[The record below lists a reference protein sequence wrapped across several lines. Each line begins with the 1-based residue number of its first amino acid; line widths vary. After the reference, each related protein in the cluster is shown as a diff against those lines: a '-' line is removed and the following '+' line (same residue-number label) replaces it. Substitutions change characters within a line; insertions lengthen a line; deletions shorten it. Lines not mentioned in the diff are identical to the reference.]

1 MSSPKDVSY
10 FKDPKHGYLGSAS
23 VLRAGVQL
31 IFSEAEVS
39 EYIKC
44 LDSPIY
50 FIKNYC
56 QIVNLDRGLVPF
68 ELYPYQEKMVGT
80 FHTNKN
86 VITLA
91 CRQSGKTQ
99 SVAAYLLWY
108 VLFNP
113 SKTVAVLANKG
124 AAAREILSRITD
136 MLENLPFCLQ
146 NGCRELNKGSIVFE
160 SKSKVFS
167 AATSGSSIR
176 GKSCVTGD
184 TLVETEKRGSIR
196 IDLVKADDRVLTK
209 EGFKSFVK
217 LLDQGVK
224 ETLVLK
230 FFDGTYLKCTPD
242 HKLFC
247 DDTNTF
253 IQANILSEGSIVSG
267 KTIIKISKGLKERVY
282 DLQDVKD
289 THSYYTNGVISHNC
303 NLLYLD
309 EFSFVDNDVQFY
321 TSTYP
326 VITSGKTA
334 KVIITSTPNGTGNMF
349 HKIWEGASQGTNGFT
364 PFKVNWWDVPGRD
377 EAWKNETIANTSEL
391 QFSQEFG
398 VEFLGSSNTLISGD
412 SLMGLKASTPI
423 HMEEDKC
430 MSIYAYPHQD
440 HKYIGVVDVSKGRGQ
455 DYSVF
460 HMIDIT
466 ANPMKVVA
474 TYRNNNISPLLY
486 PQVLEKYGTLY
497 NNALMVI
504 ESNDAGCQV
513 ASDLYYDIEYENT
526 YVESRTKAGAIGLT
540 MTSRVKRMGCSNLK
554 DLIEG
559 GKLSVSD
566 KNTIIELSVF
576 AAKGDSYAA
585 TKGNHDD
592 CVMPLVLF
600 AYFIGTKDFA
610 DETNISLKDIL
621 YKNTQTE
628 EVEDEDE
635 PTFVGF
641 MNNDNGGPTRQ
652 VIGNDVWS

>member
-10 FKDPKHGYLGSAS
+10 FKDPKLGYLGSAS
-23 VLRAGVQL
+23 VLRAGVKL
-31 IFSEAEVS
+31 TFSENEVS

-56 QIVNLDRGLVPF
+56 RIVNLDRGLVPF
-68 ELYPYQEKMVGT
+68 ELYPYQEKMVET
-80 FHTNKN
+80 FHTHKN
-86 VITLA
+86 VQVLS

-108 VLFNP
+108 ILFNQ
-113 SKTVAVLANKG
+113 SKTVAILANKG
-124 AAAREILSRITD
+124 AAAREVLSRVAD

-160 SKSKVFS
+160 NGSKVFS
-167 AATSGSSIR
+167 SATSGSSIR
-176 GKSCVTGD
+176 GKSV
-184 TLVETEKRGSIR
+184 S
-196 IDLVKADDRVLTK
+196 
-209 EGFKSFVK
+209 
-217 LLDQGVK
+217 LLA
-224 ETLVLK
+224 
-230 FFDGTYLKCTPD
+230 
-242 HKLFC
+242 
-247 DDTNTF
+247 
-253 IQANILSEGSIVSG
+253 I
-267 KTIIKISKGLKERVY
+267 
-282 DLQDVKD
+282 
-289 THSYYTNGVISHNC
+289 
-303 NLLYLD
+303 D
-309 EFSFVDNDVQFY
+309 EFAFVENDVEFY

-334 KVIITSTPNGTGNMF
+334 KVIILSTPNGTGNMF
-349 HKIWEGASQGTNGFT
+349 HKLWEGAVQGTNSFT

-412 SLMGLKASTPI
+412 ALMGLKASTPI
-423 HMEEDKC
+423 HMEEDMC

-513 ASDLYYDIEYENT
+513 ASDLYYDLEYENT

-635 PTFVGF
+635 PTFAGF

>member
-10 FKDPKHGYLGSAS
+10 FKDPKNGYLGNGLI
-23 VLRAGVQL
+23 LRAGVKL
-31 IFSEAEVS
+31 NYSEAEIS

-44 LDSPIY
+44 QSDPIY
-50 FIKNYC
+50 FAKNYC
-56 QIVNLDRGLVPF
+56 KIINLDRGLIPF
-68 ELYPYQEKMVGT
+68 DLYPYQEKMYE
-80 FHTNKN
+80 HLNDNLK
-86 VITLA
+86 VIVLSG
-91 CRQSGKTQ
+91 RQSAKTT
-99 SVAAYLLWY
+99 SVCIWLLHY
-108 VLFNP
+108 ALF
-113 SKTVAVLANKG
+113 SGDKQVALLANKG
-124 AAAREILSRITD
+124 ATSREILSRITLA
-136 MLENLPFCLQ
+136 LENLPFFLQ
-146 NGCRELNKGSIVFE
+146 NGCRELNKSSVTWE
-160 SKSKVFS
+160 NNSKMFC

-176 GKSCVTGD
+176 GKSCNC
-184 TLVETEKRGSIR
+184 IF
-196 IDLVKADDRVLTK
+196 IDEL
-209 EGFKSFVK
+209 SFV
-217 LLDQGVK
+217 
-224 ETLVLK
+224 ENAEE
-230 FFDGTYLKCTPD
+230 FF
-242 HKLFC
+242 
-247 DDTNTF
+247 
-253 IQANILSEGSIVSG
+253 
-267 KTIIKISKGLKERVY
+267 
-282 DLQDVKD
+282 
-289 THSYYTNGVISHNC
+289 
-303 NLLYLD
+303 
-309 EFSFVDNDVQFY
+309 

-326 VITSGKTA
+326 VIASGKTA
-334 KVIITSTPNGTGNMF
+334 RVIITSTPNGTGNVF
-349 HKIWEGASQGTNGFT
+349 HTLWQGAEQGTNEFK
-364 PFKVNWWDVPGRD
+364 PFRIHWNDVPGRD
-377 EAWKNETIANTSEL
+377 DEFRRKTISNTSER
-391 QFSQEFG
+391 QWAQEFLC
-398 VEFLGSSNTLISGD
+398 EFLGSSNTLISGD
-412 SLMGLKASTPI
+412 SLMGLKASSPI

-513 ASDLYYDIEYENT
+513 ASDLYYDLEYENT

-559 GKLSVSD
+559 GKLSISD

-635 PTFVGF
+635 PTFAGF

>member
-10 FKDPKHGYLGSAS
+10 FKDPKNGYLGSS
-23 VLRAGVQL
+23 TVLRAGVKL
-31 IFSEAEVS
+31 NWSEAEIS

-44 LDSPIY
+44 QDDPIY

-56 QIVNLDRGLVPF
+56 KVIHLDHGLVNF
-68 ELYPYQEKMVGT
+68 NLRDYQERMINL
-80 FHTNKN
+80 FHSSTYT
-86 VITLA
+86 ICL
-91 CRQSGKTQ
+91 CPRQIGKSTT
-99 SVAAYLLWY
+99 SAAYLLWY
-108 VLFNP
+108 CLFNP
-113 SKTVAVLANKG
+113 DKAAAVLANKRS
-124 AAAREILSRITD
+124 AALEVLSRVTL
-136 MLENLPFCLQ
+136 MLENLPFFLQ
-146 NGCRELNKGSIVFE
+146 SGCKELNKGSISWE
-160 SKSKVFS
+160 NNSKVFS
-167 AATSGSSIR
+167 SATTGSSIR
-176 GKSCVTGD
+176 GKS
-184 TLVETEKRGSIR
+184 I
-196 IDLVKADDRVLTK
+196 
-209 EGFKSFVK
+209 
-217 LLDQGVK
+217 
-224 ETLVLK
+224 
-230 FFDGTYLKCTPD
+230 
-242 HKLFC
+242 
-247 DDTNTF
+247 
-253 IQANILSEGSIVSG
+253 
-267 KTIIKISKGLKERVY
+267 
-282 DLQDVKD
+282 
-289 THSYYTNGVISHNC
+289 
-303 NLLYLD
+303 NLLFLD
-309 EFSFVDNDVQFY
+309 EFSHVTNDVEFF

-326 VITSGKTA
+326 VISSGKSA

-349 HKIWEGASQGTNGFT
+349 HKLWEGSVQGTNGFKW
-364 PFKVNWWDVPGRD
+364 FLINWWDVPGRD
-377 EAWKNETIANTSEL
+377 EAWKNNEIANTSEL
-391 QFSQEFG
+391 QFRQEHCN
-398 VEFLGSSNTLISGD
+398 EFLGSSNTLISGD

-513 ASDLYYDIEYENT
+513 ASDLYYDLEYENT

-628 EVEDEDE
+628 EDEDEDE
-635 PTFVGF
+635 PTFAGF